1 MLERGLI
8 LSCSP
13 KSQQRISQS
22 FLPFLMTRAG
32 YLMPAEMLTGVVTS
46 HPWSVYVQLL
56 KDIFY
61 MSTLDFGQVKD
72 HFGSLGQW

>member
-1 MLERGLI
+1 
-8 LSCSP
+8 
-13 KSQQRISQS
+13 
-22 FLPFLMTRAG
+22 MTRAG